1 MTRIVKESND
11 KESWWF
17 FVFFCNVPSQDSVR
31 DTEQQCP
38 SFSNKE
44 NKIFVSKFSTST
56 FEGLNLSFKNHVP
69 RDGRGKPPNIFS
81 V

>member
-1 MTRIVKESND
+1 M
-11 KESWWF
+11 
-17 FVFFCNVPSQDSVR
+17 R

-56 FEGLNLSFKNHVP
+56 FEGLNLSFRIMYQETVEVNLLTFFQSNVL
-69 RDGRGKPPNIFS
+69 DSYLFS
-81 V
+81 FS